1 VAVEESADV
10 EESEVVEV
18 VVEDLEVAV
27 EAAAED
33 SEDVV
38 EAAEDAADSE
48 DVVVAVDQ

>member
-1 VAVEESADV
+1 MVVEESVGV
-10 EESEVVEV
+10 EESEGVEV

-38 EAAEDAADSE
+38 VAAEDAADSE
-48 DVVVAVDQ
+48 DVVVAVEQ